1 MNHTL
6 LQLKAALTALGVTL
20 TTILGWK
27 GILSL
32 IWVIAMGID
41 YLSGTLA
48 AMKNHEWSSETARSG
63 LWHKAGTVL
72 AVLAA
77 ALTDGVIYLVG
88 EQLHLGITW
97 TGLLLPLTLSWYILT
112 EAGSILEN
120 TVKLGASIP
129 GWLIKILKISLK
141 SIDTAGDAATGN
153 DDKEDSS
160 NATD

>member
-6 LQLKAALTALGVTL
+6 LQLKAALTALGDTL

-88 EQLHLGITW
+88 QQLRLGITW
-97 TGLLLPLTLSWYILT
+97 TGLLMPLTLSWYILT

-120 TVKLGASIP
+120 TVKLGANIP

-141 SIDTAGDAATGN
+141 SINAAGEPGAD
-153 DDKEDSS
+153 EQEESH
-160 NATD
+160 

>member
-88 EQLHLGITW
+88 EQLSLGITW

-141 SIDTAGDAATGN
+141 SINAAADTEAD
-153 DDKEDSS
+153 EQEESH
-160 NATD
+160 

>member
-48 AMKNHEWSSETARSG
+48 AMKNREWSSETARSG
-63 LWHKAGTVL
+63 LWHKAGTIL

-77 ALTDGVIYLVG
+77 ALTDVVIYLVG
-88 EQLHLGITW
+88 QQLRLGITW
-97 TGLLLPLTLSWYILT
+97 T
-112 EAGSILEN
+112 
-120 TVKLGASIP
+120 VKLGANIP
-129 GWLIKILKISLK
+129 NWLIKILKISLK
-141 SIDTAGDAATGN
+141 SINAAGEPGAD
-153 DDKEDSS
+153 EQEESH
-160 NATD
+160 

>member
-48 AMKNHEWSSETARSG
+48 AMKDHEWSSETARSG

-88 EQLHLGITW
+88 QQLRLGITW
-97 TGLLLPLTLSWYILT
+97 TGLLMPLTLSWYILT

-120 TVKLGASIP
+120 TVKLGANIP
-129 GWLIKILKISLK
+129 NWLIKILKISLK
-141 SIDTAGDAATGN
+141 SINAAGEPGAD
-153 DDKEDSS
+153 EQEESH
-160 NATD
+160 

>member
-120 TVKLGASIP
+120 TVKLGANIP
-129 GWLIKILKISLK
+129 NWLIKILKISLK
-141 SIDTAGDAATGN
+141 SINAAGEPGAD
-153 DDKEDSS
+153 EQEESH
-160 NATD
+160 

>member
-32 IWVIAMGID
+32 IWVVAMGID

-48 AMKNHEWSSETARSG
+48 AMKNREWSSETARSG

-88 EQLHLGITW
+88 QQLQLGITW
-97 TGLLLPLTLSWYILT
+97 TGLLMPLTLSWYILT

-120 TVKLGASIP
+120 TVKLGANIP

-141 SIDTAGDAATGN
+141 SINAAGEPGAD
-153 DDKEDSS
+153 EQEESH
-160 NATD
+160 

>member
-1 MNHTL
+1 MNQNL
-6 LQLKAALTALGVTL
+6 LQLKAALTALGVSL
-20 TTILGWK
+20 TAILGWK

-77 ALTDGVIYLVG
+77 ALTDGVIYLIG
-88 EQLHLGITW
+88 EQLSLGITW
-97 TGLLLPLTLSWYILT
+97 TGLLMPLTLSWYILT

-120 TVKLGASIP
+120 TVKLGANIP
-129 GWLIKILKISLK
+129 NWLIKILKISLK
-141 SIDTAGDAATGN
+141 SINAAGEPGAD
-153 DDKEDSS
+153 EQEESH
-160 NATD
+160 

>member
-48 AMKNHEWSSETARSG
+48 AMKKREWSSETARSG

-88 EQLHLGITW
+88 QQLRLGITW
-97 TGLLLPLTLSWYILT
+97 TGLLMPLTLSWYILT

-120 TVKLGASIP
+120 TVKLGANIP
-129 GWLIKILKISLK
+129 NWLIKILKISLK
-141 SIDTAGDAATGN
+141 SINAAGEPGAD
-153 DDKEDSS
+153 EQEESH
-160 NATD
+160 

>member
-6 LQLKAALTALGVTL
+6 LKLKAALTALGVTL
-20 TTILGWK
+20 TAILGWK
-27 GILSL
+27 GILTL
-32 IWVIAMGID
+32 IWVVAMGID

-88 EQLHLGITW
+88 QQLRLGITW
-97 TGLLLPLTLSWYILT
+97 TGLLMPLTLSWYILT

-120 TVKLGASIP
+120 TVKLGANIP

-141 SIDTAGDAATGN
+141 SINAAGEPGAD
-153 DDKEDSS
+153 EQEESH
-160 NATD
+160 

>member
-1 MNHTL
+1 MNQTL
-6 LQLKAALTALGVTL
+6 LRIKAALTALGVTL
-20 TTILGWK
+20 TAILGWK

-88 EQLHLGITW
+88 EQLSLGITW
-97 TGLLLPLTLSWYILT
+97 TGLLMPLTLSWYILT

-120 TVKLGASIP
+120 TVKLGANIP

-141 SIDTAGDAATGN
+141 SINAAGDTGA
-153 DDKEDSS
+153 DEQEESH
-160 NATD
+160 

>member
-1 MNHTL
+1 MNPTL
-6 LQLKAALTALGVTL
+6 LQLKAALTTLGVTL

-88 EQLHLGITW
+88 QQLRLGITW
-97 TGLLLPLTLSWYILT
+97 TGLLMPLTLSWYILT

-120 TVKLGASIP
+120 TVKLGANIP
-129 GWLIKILKISLK
+129 NWLIKILKISLK
-141 SIDTAGDAATGN
+141 SINAAGEPGAD
-153 DDKEDSS
+153 EQEESH
-160 NATD
+160 

>member
-6 LQLKAALTALGVTL
+6 FQLKAALTALGVTL

-32 IWVIAMGID
+32 IWVVAMGID

-48 AMKNHEWSSETARSG
+48 AMKNREWSSETARSG

-88 EQLHLGITW
+88 QQLQLGITW
-97 TGLLLPLTLSWYILT
+97 TGLLMPLTLSWYILT

-120 TVKLGASIP
+120 TVKLGANIP

-141 SIDTAGDAATGN
+141 SINAAGEPGAD
-153 DDKEDSS
+153 EQEESH
-160 NATD
+160 

>member
-1 MNHTL
+1 MHHTL

-88 EQLHLGITW
+88 QQLRLGITW
-97 TGLLLPLTLSWYILT
+97 TGLLMPLTLSWYILT

-120 TVKLGASIP
+120 TVKLGANIP
-129 GWLIKILKISLK
+129 NWLIKILKISLK
-141 SIDTAGDAATGN
+141 SINAAGEPGAD
-153 DDKEDSS
+153 EQEESH
-160 NATD
+160 

>member
-6 LQLKAALTALGVTL
+6 LQLKAALTTLGVTL

-77 ALTDGVIYLVG
+77 ALPDGVIYLVG
-88 EQLHLGITW
+88 QQLRLGITW
-97 TGLLLPLTLSWYILT
+97 TGLLMPLTLSWYILT

-120 TVKLGASIP
+120 TVKLGANIP
-129 GWLIKILKISLK
+129 NWLIKILKISLK
-141 SIDTAGDAATGN
+141 SINAAGEPGAD
-153 DDKEDSS
+153 EQEESH
-160 NATD
+160 

>member
-6 LQLKAALTALGVTL
+6 IKLKATLTALGVTL
-20 TTILGWK
+20 PAILGWK
-27 GILSL
+27 GILTL
-32 IWVIAMGID
+32 IWVVAMGID

-48 AMKNHEWSSETARSG
+48 AMKNREWSSETARSG

-88 EQLHLGITW
+88 EQLSLGITW
-97 TGLLLPLTLSWYILT
+97 TGLLMPLTLGWYILT

-120 TVKLGASIP
+120 TVKLGANIP
-129 GWLIKILKISLK
+129 NWLIKILKISLK
-141 SIDTAGDAATGN
+141 SINAAGDPGA
-153 DDKEDSS
+153 EEQEESH
-160 NATD
+160 

>member
-1 MNHTL
+1 MNQTL
-6 LQLKAALTALGVTL
+6 LRFKAALTALGVTL
-20 TTILGWK
+20 TAILGWK

-32 IWVIAMGID
+32 IWVVAMGID

-48 AMKNHEWSSETARSG
+48 AMKNREWSSETARSG

-120 TVKLGASIP
+120 TVKLGANIP
-129 GWLIKILKISLK
+129 HWLIRILKVSLK
-141 SIDTAGDAATGN
+141 SINAAGDPGA
-153 DDKEDSS
+153 DEQEESH
-160 NATD
+160 

>member
-88 EQLHLGITW
+88 EQLSLGITW

-141 SIDTAGDAATGN
+141 SINAAGDTEA
-153 DDKEDSS
+153 DEQEESH
-160 NATD
+160 

>member
-1 MNHTL
+1 MNQTL
-6 LQLKAALTALGVTL
+6 LHIKAALTALGVTL

-32 IWVIAMGID
+32 IWVVAMGID

-72 AVLAA
+72 SVLAA

-88 EQLHLGITW
+88 EQLSLGITW

-141 SIDTAGDAATGN
+141 SINAAADTEAD
-153 DDKEDSS
+153 EQEESH
-160 NATD
+160 

>member
-32 IWVIAMGID
+32 IWVVAMGID

-48 AMKNHEWSSETARSG
+48 AMKNREWSSETARSG

-88 EQLHLGITW
+88 QQLRLGITW
-97 TGLLLPLTLSWYILT
+97 TGLLMPLTLSWYILT

-120 TVKLGASIP
+120 TVKLGANIP

-141 SIDTAGDAATGN
+141 SINAAGEPGAD
-153 DDKEDSS
+153 EQEESH
-160 NATD
+160 

>member
-32 IWVIAMGID
+32 IWVVAMGID

-88 EQLHLGITW
+88 QQLRLGITW
-97 TGLLLPLTLSWYILT
+97 TGLLMPLTLSWYILT

-120 TVKLGASIP
+120 TVKLGANIP

-141 SIDTAGDAATGN
+141 SINAAGEPGAD
-153 DDKEDSS
+153 EQEESH
-160 NATD
+160 

>member
-32 IWVIAMGID
+32 IWVVAMGID

-88 EQLHLGITW
+88 QQLRLGITW
-97 TGLLLPLTLSWYILT
+97 TGLLMPLTLSWYILT

-120 TVKLGASIP
+120 TVKLGANIP
-129 GWLIKILKISLK
+129 NWLIKILKISLK
-141 SIDTAGDAATGN
+141 SINAAGEPGAD
-153 DDKEDSS
+153 EQEESH
-160 NATD
+160 

>member
-88 EQLHLGITW
+88 QQLRLGITW
-97 TGLLLPLTLSWYILT
+97 TGLLMPLTLSWYILT

-120 TVKLGASIP
+120 TVKLGANIP
-129 GWLIKILKISLK
+129 NWLIKILKISLK
-141 SIDTAGDAATGN
+141 SINAAGEPGAD
-153 DDKEDSS
+153 EQEESH
-160 NATD
+160 

>member
-48 AMKNHEWSSETARSG
+48 AMKNREWSSETARSG

-88 EQLHLGITW
+88 QQLRLGITW
-97 TGLLLPLTLSWYILT
+97 TGLLMPLTLSWYILT

-120 TVKLGASIP
+120 TVKLGANIP

-141 SIDTAGDAATGN
+141 SINAAGEPGAD
-153 DDKEDSS
+153 EQEESH
-160 NATD
+160 

>member
-88 EQLHLGITW
+88 QQLRLGITW
-97 TGLLLPLTLSWYILT
+97 TGLLMPLTLSWYILT

-120 TVKLGASIP
+120 TVKLGANIP

-141 SIDTAGDAATGN
+141 SINAAGEPGAD
-153 DDKEDSS
+153 EQEESH
-160 NATD
+160 